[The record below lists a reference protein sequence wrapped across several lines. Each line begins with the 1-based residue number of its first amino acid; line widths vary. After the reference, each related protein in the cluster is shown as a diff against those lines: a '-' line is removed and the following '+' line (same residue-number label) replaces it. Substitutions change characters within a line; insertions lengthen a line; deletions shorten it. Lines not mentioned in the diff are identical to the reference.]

1 MYDTLFFMLF
11 NSFYANFPV
20 IAYGLVEQKYSRE
33 VLLDHPEL
41 YKKNRHNN
49 SMSVSSFLKWFFL
62 GLWHSI
68 CIYFPWYFI
77 AQTNLEMIP
86 PQGKIFIVKF
96 VEKVCRS
103 WVEVCKKNKNHT
115 KSFF

>member
-1 MYDTLFFMLF
+1 MMF

-33 VLLDHPEL
+33 ILLEHPEL
-41 YKKNRHNN
+41 YKNNRHNT
-49 SMSVSSFLKWFFL
+49 SMSVSSFVKWFLL

-77 AQTNLEMIP
+77 GDDFEMIP
-86 PQGKIFIVKF
+86 PQGEICHSNF
-96 VEKVCRS
+96 VMISLKY
-103 WVEVCKKNKNHT
+103 
-115 KSFF
+115 